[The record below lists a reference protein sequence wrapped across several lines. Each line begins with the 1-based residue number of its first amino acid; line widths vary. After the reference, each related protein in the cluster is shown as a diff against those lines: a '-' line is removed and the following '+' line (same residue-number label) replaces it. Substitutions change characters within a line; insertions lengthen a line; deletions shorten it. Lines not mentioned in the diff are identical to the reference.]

1 MLEMEKTVVI
11 LFVRLGFQILR
22 GIESIHDVGFLHR
35 QSININEEEEENISD
50 ESSLTMVYGLMMII
64 IITTTLMTNLMLSPP
79 EM

>member
-1 MLEMEKTVVI
+1 MLEIEKTVVI

-35 QSININEEEEENISD
+35 QSININKEEEENISD
-50 ESSLTMVYGLMMII
+50 ESSLTMVYGLMII
-64 IITTTLMTNLMLSPP
+64 IVTTTLTTNLMLSPP

>member
-1 MLEMEKTVVI
+1 MLEIEKTVVI

-35 QSININEEEEENISD
+35 QSININKEEEENISY
-50 ESSLTMVYGLMMII
+50 ESSLTMVYGLMII
-64 IITTTLMTNLMLSPP
+64 IVTTTLTTNLMFLPP

>member
-35 QSININEEEEENISD
+35 QSININKEEEENISY
-50 ESSLTMVYGLMMII
+50 ESSLTMVYGLMII
-64 IITTTLMTNLMLSPP
+64 IVTTTLTTNLMLSPP

>member
-1 MLEMEKTVVI
+1 MLEIEKTVVI

-35 QSININEEEEENISD
+35 QSININKEEEENISY
-50 ESSLTMVYGLMMII
+50 ESSLTMVYGLMII
-64 IITTTLMTNLMLSPP
+64 IVTITLTTNLMLSPP

>member
-1 MLEMEKTVVI
+1 MLEIEKTVVI

-35 QSININEEEEENISD
+35 QSININKEEEENITD
-50 ESSLTMVYGLMMII
+50 ESSLTMVYGLMII
-64 IITTTLMTNLMLSPP
+64 IVTTTLTTNLMLSPP

>member
-1 MLEMEKTVVI
+1 MEKTVVI

-50 ESSLTMVYGLMMII
+50 ESSLTMVYGLMII
-64 IITTTLMTNLMLSPP
+64 IATTTLMTNLMLSPP